1 MKLALGFIVV
11 ALVLSFSITGAVY
24 VMGEIVL
31 FVSRVMMDLGN
42 LIW

>member
-1 MKLALGFIVV
+1 MKLSIGVIGVSILLSGAL
-11 ALVLSFSITGAVY
+11 AGAVY

-31 FVSRVMMDLGN
+31 FLARVMMNIGN

>member
-1 MKLALGFIVV
+1 MKLALGVIGVSILLSG
-11 ALVLSFSITGAVY
+11 ALASAVY

-31 FVSRVMMDLGN
+31 FLARVMMNIGN